1 MAKTISFTQQVK
13 EEIVSNDY
21 ESIDRLKAL
30 LSAYVRINGRLGLHQ
45 RESAILLYTENAKIA
60 KFLYTSFVNTYGV
73 ATHIDYEQKNN
84 IRRRTLYE
92 VVVEEDVDNI
102 LSDLSIDF
110 FETKI
115 THKTIKN
122 DDMISG
128 YLAGAFLASGSVNS
142 PSTSNYHLEFCLN
155 DENYAKWFLHLFSR
169 YKNTNIQPKIIKRRD
184 KYVVY
189 FKKSDL
195 IAEFLVMIGAVNS
208 CMEFE
213 NIRIDRDFTNTANR
227 LANFDTANM
236 KKTVAAA
243 QKQVQ
248 QIEMID
254 QVMGIQ
260 NITNNKMRTLCEL
273 RLEFESASLNELA
286 EMMSERLNVNITRS
300 NVSHLFTSIERLYFK
315 VIG

>member
-1 MAKTISFTQQVK
+1 MPKTISFTQQVK
-13 EEIVSNDY
+13 EEIVSNEY
-21 ESIDRLKAL
+21 KSIDRLKAL

-60 KFLYTSFVNTYGV
+60 KFLYTSFSKTFDVP
-73 ATHIDYEQKNN
+73 AHIDYEQKPNLKKK
-84 IRRRTLYE
+84 TLYE
-92 VVVEEDVDNI
+92 IVIEEKADEI
-102 LSDLSIDF
+102 LSNLSIDF

-142 PSTSNYHLEFCLN
+142 PLTSNYHLEFTLN

-169 YKNTNIQPKIIKRRD
+169 YRNTNIQPRVIKRRD
-184 KYVVY
+184 KFVVY
-189 FKKSDL
+189 FKKSDQ

-254 QVMGIQ
+254 QIMGIS
-260 NITNNKMRTLCEL
+260 NIANSKMRTLCEL
-273 RLEFESASLNELA
+273 RLEYESASLNELA
-286 EMMSERLNVNITRS
+286 ELMSERLEVEITRS
-300 NVSHLFTSIERLYFK
+300 NVAHIFNSIENLYFK
-315 VIG
+315 VTK

>member
-13 EEIVSNDY
+13 EEIASNEY
-21 ESIDRLKAL
+21 SSIDRLKAL

-45 RESAILLYTENAKIA
+45 KESAILLYTENAKIA
-60 KFLYTSFVNTYGV
+60 KFLYTSFVNTYNV
-73 ATHIDYEQKNN
+73 AAHIDYEQKSN

-102 LSDLSIDF
+102 LDDLSIDF

-142 PSTSNYHLEFCLN
+142 PMTSNYHLEFYLN

-169 YKNTNIQPKIIKRRD
+169 YKNTNIEPKIIKRRD

-254 QVMGIQ
+254 QIMGIQ
-260 NITNNKMRTLCEL
+260 NIANSKMRTLCEL
-273 RLEFESASLNELA
+273 RLEYESASLNELA
-286 EMMSERLNVNITRS
+286 EMMSERLNTPITRS

-315 VIG
+315 VNQ